1 MLVWKSVSLDVL
13 THLCLF
19 IMRDL
24 RKTAQ
29 QLGDCWY
36 TGKCVHLLGKS
47 LLDFG
52 EEWMEVIVER
62 LKNLV
67 LLLTISYA

>member
-1 MLVWKSVSLDVL
+1 MLFWKSVSLDVL

-24 RKTAQ
+24 HKTAQ

-36 TGKCVHLLGKS
+36 IGKYVHLLGES
-47 LLDFG
+47 PFDFG
-52 EEWMEVIVER
+52 EESMEVILEG
-62 LKNLV
+62 L
-67 LLLTISYA
+67 